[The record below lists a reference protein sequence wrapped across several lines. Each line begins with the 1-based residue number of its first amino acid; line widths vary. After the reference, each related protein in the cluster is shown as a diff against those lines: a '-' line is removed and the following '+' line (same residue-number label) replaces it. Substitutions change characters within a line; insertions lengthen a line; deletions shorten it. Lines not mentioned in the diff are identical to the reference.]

1 MKQELKSAETPV
13 LAPEK
18 AGEVKPAEMIE
29 SEVPATP
36 TTTVAAVCVDV
47 VDLGVVDTEWGA
59 KPKLKFVFEL
69 GTLKANGYPAT
80 ASRTFTKS
88 LHEKSA
94 LRPAL
99 EKWLGCAMNEEELT
113 KGFTYSKL
121 NGRSCTLTVL
131 AALSENGNGYNKI
144 VAVMPAGESALKP
157 SGTYRRWNG

>member
-1 MKQELKSAETPV
+1 
-13 LAPEK
+13 
-18 AGEVKPAEMIE
+18 
-29 SEVPATP
+29 
-36 TTTVAAVCVDV
+36 
-47 VDLGVVDTEWGA
+47 
-59 KPKLKFVFEL
+59 
-69 GTLKANGYPAT
+69 
-80 ASRTFTKS
+80 

-157 SGTYRRWNG
+157 SRLRSPVSLYAASPRTESQFVQVESTAPM